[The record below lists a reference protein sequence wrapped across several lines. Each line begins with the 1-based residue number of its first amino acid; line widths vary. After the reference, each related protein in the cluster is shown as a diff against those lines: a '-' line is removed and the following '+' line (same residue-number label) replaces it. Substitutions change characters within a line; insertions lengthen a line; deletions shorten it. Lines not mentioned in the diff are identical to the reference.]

1 MPQPQMTV
9 LEILNRTKVFFE
21 KKGVPDARLDAEYII
36 SYGLKMKN
44 RMDLYLNFEKPLT
57 PAELDVLRTM
67 VARRATREPL
77 QHIIGDTSFRGFII
91 KCDRRALIPR
101 PETES
106 LVDMAADCLK
116 GVENPFIV
124 EIGTGTGAIAIACA
138 KEIAGARVLAT
149 DVSEDALAL
158 ARTNAEANGL
168 GESANAGGNSTAT
181 DSATV
186 ASTSSTG
193 SPTSSSTPSN
203 TLQFAQGDLLDA
215 VTADVIAKA
224 IGAAADAA
232 TSIDSAPSTDS
243 ASSATH
249 ANSQNTASTLQFA
262 QGDLLDAV
270 TADVI
275 AKAIGAAADAATLAG
290 PQIDCLVANLPYI
303 PDGEKNN
310 LQPEVAKYDPAL
322 ALFGGA
328 DGLDLVRKLLK
339 QTEGRLKQG
348 ASILLEI
355 GSEQGEILKAEAGNY
370 PWLEFTGIHKDFCNN
385 VRFVSYKAK

>member
-21 KKGVPDARLDAEYII
+21 KKGIPDARLDAEYII

-116 GVENPFIV
+116 SIENPFIV
-124 EIGTGTGAIAIACA
+124 EIGTGTGAISIACA
-138 KEIAGARVLAT
+138 KEIKGARVLAT
-149 DVSEDALAL
+149 DISEEALAL

-168 GESANAGGNSTAT
+168 GDANADKNAADPGNAT
-181 DSATV
+181 SDAAASA
-186 ASTSSTG
+186 SSTG
-193 SPTSSSTPSN
+193 SPTSSATLAGA
-203 TLQFAQGDLLDA
+203 LQFAQGDLLDA
-215 VTADVIAKA
+215 VNADVIAKVV
-224 IGAAADAA
+224 GA
-232 TSIDSAPSTDS
+232 SAGLLRPNS
-243 ASSATH
+243 A
-249 ANSQNTASTLQFA
+249 Q
-262 QGDLLDAV
+262 
-270 TADVI
+270 
-275 AKAIGAAADAATLAG
+275 AATLAS
-290 PQIDCLVANLPYI
+290 PQIDCLIANLPYI
-303 PDGEKNN
+303 PDGEKDK

-328 DGLDLVRKLLK
+328 DGLDLVRKLLQ
-339 QTEGRLKQG
+339 QTEGKLKPG

-355 GSEQGEILKAEAGNY
+355 GSEQGEMLKAEAEKY

-385 VRFVSYKAK
+385 IRFVSYKAK

>member
-1 MPQPQMTV
+1 M
-9 LEILNRTKVFFE
+9 NRTKVFFE

-106 LVDMAADCLK
+106 LVDMAADSLK
-116 GVENPFIV
+116 GIENPFIV
-124 EIGTGTGAIAIACA
+124 EIGTGTGAISIACA
-138 KEIAGARVLAT
+138 KEIKDARVLAT

-168 GESANAGGNSTAT
+168 GGANANADDAGA
-181 DSATV
+181 SAP
-186 ASTSSTG
+186 STG
-193 SPTSSSTPSN
+193 SG
-203 TLQFAQGDLLDA
+203 TLMFAQGDLLNA
-215 VTADVIAKA
+215 VTAEVLSKAAGDASAK
-224 IGAAADAA
+224 
-232 TSIDSAPSTDS
+232 
-243 ASSATH
+243 
-249 ANSQNTASTLQFA
+249 
-262 QGDLLDAV
+262 
-270 TADVI
+270 
-275 AKAIGAAADAATLAG
+275 
-290 PQIDCLVANLPYI
+290 IDCLVANLPYI
-303 PDGEKNN
+303 PDGEKDK

-328 DGLDLVRKLLK
+328 DGLDLVRKLLQ
-339 QTEGRLKQG
+339 QTEGRLKSG

-355 GSEQGEILKAEAGNY
+355 GSEQGEMLKAEAEKY

>member
-21 KKGVPDARLDAEYII
+21 KKGIPDARLDAEYII

-106 LVDMAADCLK
+106 LVDMAADSLK
-116 GVENPFIV
+116 GIEKPFIV
-124 EIGTGTGAIAIACA
+124 EIGTGTGAISIACA
-138 KEIAGARVLAT
+138 KEIAGAKVLAT
-149 DVSEDALAL
+149 DVSEDALSL
-158 ARTNAEANGL
+158 ARTNAEANDLAGNPDA
-168 GESANAGGNSTAT
+168 ESAASSTDSTASASSASSANA
-181 DSATV
+181 
-186 ASTSSTG
+186 ASTLT
-193 SPTSSSTPSN
+193 
-203 TLQFAQGDLLDA
+203 FAQGDLLNA
-215 VTADVIAKA
+215 ITADVIANVA
-224 IGAAADAA
+224 GDA
-232 TSIDSAPSTDS
+232 SA
-243 ASSATH
+243 
-249 ANSQNTASTLQFA
+249 
-262 QGDLLDAV
+262 
-270 TADVI
+270 
-275 AKAIGAAADAATLAG
+275 K
-290 PQIDCLVANLPYI
+290 IDCLIANLPYI
-303 PDGEKNN
+303 PDSEKDK

-322 ALFGGA
+322 ALFGGK
-328 DGLDLVRKLLK
+328 DGLDLVRKLLQ
-339 QTEGRLKQG
+339 QTEGKLKPG

-355 GSEQGEILKAEAGNY
+355 GSEQGEMLKAEAGDY
-370 PWLEFTGIHKDFCNN
+370 PWLAFTGIHKDFCNN

>member
-21 KKGVPDARLDAEYII
+21 KKGIPDARLDAEYII

-116 GVENPFIV
+116 GVEKPFIV
-124 EIGTGTGAIAIACA
+124 EIGTGTGAISIACA
-138 KEIAGARVLAT
+138 KEIAGAKVLAT

-168 GESANAGGNSTAT
+168 AGSSSEQSATASADSTASANSANAVSTLT
-181 DSATV
+181 
-186 ASTSSTG
+186 
-193 SPTSSSTPSN
+193 
-203 TLQFAQGDLLDA
+203 FAQGDLLNA
-215 VTADVIAKA
+215 VTADVIANVA
-224 IGAAADAA
+224 GDA
-232 TSIDSAPSTDS
+232 
-243 ASSATH
+243 
-249 ANSQNTASTLQFA
+249 TA
-262 QGDLLDAV
+262 
-270 TADVI
+270 
-275 AKAIGAAADAATLAG
+275 K
-290 PQIDCLVANLPYI
+290 IDCLIANLPYI
-303 PDGEKNN
+303 PDSEKDK

-322 ALFGGA
+322 ALFGGT
-328 DGLDLVRKLLK
+328 DGLDLVRKLLQ
-339 QTEGRLKQG
+339 QTEGKLKPG

-355 GSEQGEILKAEAGNY
+355 GSEQGEMLKTEAEKY

>member
-21 KKGVPDARLDAEYII
+21 KKGIPDARLDAEYII

-106 LVDMAADCLK
+106 LVDMASDCLK
-116 GVENPFIV
+116 GVEKPFIV
-124 EIGTGTGAIAIACA
+124 EIGTGTGAISIACA
-138 KEIAGARVLAT
+138 KEIAGAKVLAT

-168 GESANAGGNSTAT
+168 AGNPDAESTASST
-181 DSATV
+181 DSTASASS
-186 ASTSSTG
+186 ASTLT
-193 SPTSSSTPSN
+193 
-203 TLQFAQGDLLDA
+203 FAQGDLLNA
-215 VTADVIAKA
+215 VTADVIANVA
-224 IGAAADAA
+224 GD
-232 TSIDSAPSTDS
+232 
-243 ASSATH
+243 
-249 ANSQNTASTLQFA
+249 AST
-262 QGDLLDAV
+262 
-270 TADVI
+270 
-275 AKAIGAAADAATLAG
+275 K
-290 PQIDCLVANLPYI
+290 IDCLIANLPYI
-303 PDGEKNN
+303 PDSEKDK

-328 DGLDLVRKLLK
+328 DGLDLVRKLLQ
-339 QTEGRLKQG
+339 QTEGKLKPE

-355 GSEQGEILKAEAGNY
+355 GSEQGEMLKAEAEKY

>member
-1 MPQPQMTV
+1 MPQQMTV

-21 KKGVPDARLDAEYII
+21 KKGIPDARLDAEYII

-106 LVDMAADCLK
+106 LVDMAADSLK
-116 GVENPFIV
+116 GVENPFVV
-124 EIGTGTGAIAIACA
+124 EIGTGTGAISIACA
-138 KEIAGARVLAT
+138 KEIAGAKVLAT

-158 ARTNAEANGL
+158 ARTNAEANAT
-168 GESANAGGNSTAT
+168 GEA
-181 DSATV
+181 
-186 ASTSSTG
+186 
-193 SPTSSSTPSN
+193 
-203 TLQFAQGDLLDA
+203 LQFAQGDLLNA
-215 VTADVIAKA
+215 VTAEVLSKVAGDASAK
-224 IGAAADAA
+224 
-232 TSIDSAPSTDS
+232 
-243 ASSATH
+243 
-249 ANSQNTASTLQFA
+249 
-262 QGDLLDAV
+262 
-270 TADVI
+270 
-275 AKAIGAAADAATLAG
+275 
-290 PQIDCLVANLPYI
+290 IDCLVANLPYI
-303 PDGEKNN
+303 PDGEKDN

-328 DGLDLVRKLLK
+328 DGLDLVRKLLQ
-339 QTEGRLKQG
+339 QTEGRLKSG

-355 GSEQGEILKAEAGNY
+355 GSEQGEMLKAEAEKY

>member
-21 KKGVPDARLDAEYII
+21 KKGIPDARLDAEYII

-116 GVENPFIV
+116 GVEKPFIV
-124 EIGTGTGAIAIACA
+124 EIGTGTGAISIACA
-138 KEIAGARVLAT
+138 KEIAGAKVLAT

-158 ARTNAEANGL
+158 ARTNAEANDLAGNPDAK
-168 GESANAGGNSTAT
+168 SAASSTDSTA
-181 DSATV
+181 SAS
-186 ASTSSTG
+186 STSSANDA
-193 SPTSSSTPSN
+193 STL
-203 TLQFAQGDLLDA
+203 TFAQGDLLNA
-215 VTADVIAKA
+215 VTADVIAKVV
-224 IGAAADAA
+224 GASA
-232 TSIDSAPSTDS
+232 DSA
-243 ASSATH
+243 
-249 ANSQNTASTLQFA
+249 TLP
-262 QGDLLDAV
+262 
-270 TADVI
+270 
-275 AKAIGAAADAATLAG
+275 K
-290 PQIDCLVANLPYI
+290 IDCLIANLPYI
-303 PDGEKNN
+303 PDSEKDK

-328 DGLDLVRKLLK
+328 DGLDLVRKLLQ
-339 QTEGRLKQG
+339 QTEGKLKPG

-355 GSEQGEILKAEAGNY
+355 GSEQGEMLKTEAEKY

>member
-21 KKGVPDARLDAEYII
+21 KKGIPDARLDAEYII

-106 LVDMAADCLK
+106 LVDMAADSLK
-116 GVENPFIV
+116 GIENPFIV
-124 EIGTGTGAIAIACA
+124 EIGTGTGAISIACA
-138 KEIAGARVLAT
+138 KEIKGAHVLAT
-149 DVSEDALAL
+149 DISEDALAL

-168 GESANAGGNSTAT
+168 GDSSGADKNVADPGNATSDAAT
-181 DSATV
+181 
-186 ASTSSTG
+186 STSSTV
-193 SPTSSSTPSN
+193 SPTSSAMLAGA
-203 TLQFAQGDLLDA
+203 LQFAQGDLLDA
-215 VTADVIAKA
+215 VTADVIANVV
-224 IGAAADAA
+224 GASAGLLQPNSAQAA
-232 TSIDSAPSTDS
+232 SLS
-243 ASSATH
+243 
-249 ANSQNTASTLQFA
+249 
-262 QGDLLDAV
+262 
-270 TADVI
+270 
-275 AKAIGAAADAATLAG
+275 G
-290 PQIDCLVANLPYI
+290 PQIDCLIANLPYI
-303 PDGEKNN
+303 PDGEKDK

-328 DGLDLVRKLLK
+328 DGLDLVRKLLQ
-339 QTEGRLKQG
+339 QTEGKLKPG

-355 GSEQGEILKAEAGNY
+355 GSEQGEMLKAEAEKY

-385 VRFVSYKAK
+385 IRFVSYKAK

>member
-1 MPQPQMTV
+1 MPANAPMTV

-106 LVDMAADCLK
+106 LVDMAADSLK
-116 GVENPFIV
+116 GIENPFIV
-124 EIGTGTGAIAIACA
+124 EIGTGTGAISIACA
-138 KEIAGARVLAT
+138 KEIAGAKVLAT

-168 GESANAGGNSTAT
+168 GDGSGASAG
-181 DSATV
+181 SASLT
-186 ASTSSTG
+186 
-193 SPTSSSTPSN
+193 
-203 TLQFAQGDLLDA
+203 FAQGDLLNA
-215 VTADVIAKA
+215 VTADVLSKVVGDASAK
-224 IGAAADAA
+224 
-232 TSIDSAPSTDS
+232 
-243 ASSATH
+243 
-249 ANSQNTASTLQFA
+249 
-262 QGDLLDAV
+262 
-270 TADVI
+270 
-275 AKAIGAAADAATLAG
+275 
-290 PQIDCLVANLPYI
+290 IDCLVANLPYI
-303 PDGEKNN
+303 PDGEKDK

-328 DGLDLVRKLLK
+328 DGLDLVRKLLQ
-339 QTEGRLKQG
+339 QTEGRLKSG

-355 GSEQGEILKAEAGNY
+355 GSEQGEMLKAEAANY

-385 VRFVSYKAK
+385 IRFVSYKAK

>member
-21 KKGVPDARLDAEYII
+21 KKGIPDARLDAEYII

-106 LVDMAADCLK
+106 LVDMASDSLK
-116 GVENPFIV
+116 GIEKPFIV
-124 EIGTGTGAIAIACA
+124 EIGTGTGAISIACA
-138 KEIAGARVLAT
+138 KEIAGAKVLAT

-158 ARTNAEANGL
+158 ARTNAEANDLAGNPDA
-168 GESANAGGNSTAT
+168 ESAASSTDSTASASSASSANA
-181 DSATV
+181 
-186 ASTSSTG
+186 ASTL
-193 SPTSSSTPSN
+193 N
-203 TLQFAQGDLLDA
+203 FAQGDLLNA
-215 VTADVIAKA
+215 ITADVIANVA
-224 IGAAADAA
+224 GDA
-232 TSIDSAPSTDS
+232 
-243 ASSATH
+243 
-249 ANSQNTASTLQFA
+249 TA
-262 QGDLLDAV
+262 
-270 TADVI
+270 
-275 AKAIGAAADAATLAG
+275 K
-290 PQIDCLVANLPYI
+290 IDCLIANLPYI
-303 PDGEKNN
+303 PDSEKDK

-328 DGLDLVRKLLK
+328 DGLDLVRKLLQ
-339 QTEGRLKQG
+339 QTEGKLKPG

-355 GSEQGEILKAEAGNY
+355 GSEQGEMLKAEAEKY